1 MLRPINRAH
10 KVRYRCAVAPPTG
23 IREVDEVLARV
34 AMFEDTREA
43 SARVLSGGLTN
54 TNYLLEADGDAFVV
68 RVSTANTAI
77 LGIDRAREAAALRR
91 ASEAGIAP
99 ETVAFLLP
107 EGHSVTR
114 FLTDAKPFTSDEF
127 SRPETVRRVAARLA
141 DSHSLGSVIGTFDPY
156 ADIRRWLA
164 TTDERGV
171 ARPDR
176 LGAVL
181 ELVMPTKDR
190 RAASGDG
197 QVLCHNDPYYLN
209 VLDDGDLWFL
219 DWEYAGMGDPMF
231 DLAGVAYA
239 LDDTGRDIL
248 LEAYFGEVTDTH
260 RSDLR
265 DMIRVFLAW
274 NVAWSLMQI
283 TSRSDDPGYRRFA
296 EGLLDITPTGPA
308 TAD

>member
-1 MLRPINRAH
+1 
-10 KVRYRCAVAPPTG
+10 
-23 IREVDEVLARV
+23 
-34 AMFEDTREA
+34 MFEDA
-43 SARVLSGGLTN
+43 SDVSARVLSSGLTN
-54 TNYLLEADGDAFVV
+54 TTYLFEADGEQFVV

-114 FLTDAKPFTSDEF
+114 FLAGAKPFTPEEF
-127 SRPETVRRVAARLA
+127 SAPATVRRVAARLS
-141 DSHSLGSVIGTFDPY
+141 DIHSLGSVIGTFDPY

-171 ARPDR
+171 ARPER
-176 LGAVL
+176 LNAIVDL
-181 ELVMPTKDR
+181 CMATRAR
-190 RAASGDG
+190 RAKDG
-197 QVLCHNDPYYLN
+197 ANQVLCHNDPYYLN

-231 DLAGVAYA
+231 DLAGVGYA
-239 LDDTGRDIL
+239 LDGAGRDIL
-248 LEAYFGEVTDTH
+248 LECYFGEVSETH
-260 RSDLR
+260 RSNLR

-274 NVAWSLMQI
+274 NAAWSLMQI
-283 TSRSDDPGYRRFA
+283 TSPSVDHDYRRFA
-296 EGLLDITPTGPA
+296 EGLLDITPMGPE
-308 TAD
+308 TAE